1 MLRNRNKFRIEQIV
15 AFGDDVNDIKMLE
28 GCGVGVAVSNA
39 LPTLYNVAAQI
50 CGSNKNDG
58 VAHWIEYNVL

>member
-1 MLRNRNKFRIEQIV
+1 
-15 AFGDDVNDIKMLE
+15 MLE